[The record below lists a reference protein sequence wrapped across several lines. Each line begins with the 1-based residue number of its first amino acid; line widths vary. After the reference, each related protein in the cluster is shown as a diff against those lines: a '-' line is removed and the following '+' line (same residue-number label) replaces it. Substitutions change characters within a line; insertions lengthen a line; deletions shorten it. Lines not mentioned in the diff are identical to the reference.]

1 MFKSEQYRAR
11 AAEYGDLAKQAA
23 VPSET
28 KDFHKLQQSFTT
40 LAQNEEWLANNYE
53 RTVHAADNRNSG
65 STLAEEEEHVLRCL
79 GAAVIMQWN
88 AIPTKLQRE
97 LFDTASSMGSAL
109 NTAPLRQQ
117 IARFLHKHK
126 DEPAH
131 ANTHR
136 QVSSAH
142 DHSRAEKRDIAEL

>member
-88 AIPTKLQRE
+88 TLPTRLQKE
-97 LFDTASSMGSAL
+97 LFDNASSTGELLQSDVL
-109 NTAPLRQQ
+109 KGQ
-117 IARFLHKHK
+117 IARFLHNHK
-126 DEPAH
+126 DDAAPK
-131 ANTHR
+131 T
-136 QVSSAH
+136 
-142 DHSRAEKRDIAEL
+142 